1 MNLNIPRPSRDYLKY
16 NIISGLLDP
25 GRVQEDAALAGNGR
39 RRQVLAELAADDAVV
54 AVRLADLAPD
64 RTELAAVDLP
74 LGLVNVGHPVTE
86 KHGGSASARSH
97 MGAEQTAARQPR
109 QEFRGHTPTNRDPDI
124 VPKLK
129 TLRSRLPRRRQEAA
143 FVAFAFEPRGRG
155 SSTQG
160 VLQLKNL
167 PLGPSAAAAFS
178 CRSGIT
184 LHAEAPPSCR
194 PDDETTTGHDTH

>member
-1 MNLNIPRPSRDYLKY
+1 
-16 NIISGLLDP
+16 
-25 GRVQEDAALAGNGR
+25 
-39 RRQVLAELAADDAVV
+39 
-54 AVRLADLAPD
+54 
-64 RTELAAVDLP
+64 
-74 LGLVNVGHPVTE
+74 
-86 KHGGSASARSH
+86 

-167 PLGPSAAAAFS
+167 PLGPSAAAAFFLAGVAS
-178 CRSGIT
+178 LSTQRPRPAAALTTRLLPDTTHTEERTSRCEAIV
-184 LHAEAPPSCR
+184 LEAEQ
-194 PDDETTTGHDTH
+194 G